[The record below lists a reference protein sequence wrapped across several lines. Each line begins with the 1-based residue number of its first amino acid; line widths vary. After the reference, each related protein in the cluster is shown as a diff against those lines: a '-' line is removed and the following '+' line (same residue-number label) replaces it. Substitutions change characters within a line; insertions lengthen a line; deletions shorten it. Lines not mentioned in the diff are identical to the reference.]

1 MMKEFNT
8 LDDFNFKDKTVIL
21 RVDINCPLDRN
32 DLTIINDSRIRK
44 IAPTVSELSSKMAKL
59 VILAHQSRKGKWD
72 FIPLEQHA
80 KALSRYTRKEV
91 AFVPDI
97 IGDLAKQAISNMTG
111 GDVILLDNVRALDCE
126 TEKRS
131 MQDHSESE
139 LVKALYP
146 LADYYV
152 CDAFGAA
159 HRSQCSLVGFQA
171 RLPSAAGRLMA
182 KELYALKSVFSEPK
196 RPSVFILGGAKFG
209 DSSPMIDYVL
219 GTGKADMVILV
230 GLAGNAF
237 IKAMGVNLG
246 KASEDA
252 LKEELNE
259 SNIQA
264 AKAMLAKYG
273 QRIILPVDV
282 AVDRGGER
290 VEVSIGDLP
299 TVEPAL
305 DIGLGSMEKFRKVI
319 LSSGTSFMSGPAGMY
334 EKTNFGE
341 GTKAL
346 MMAMIDS
353 GGQAVIGGGH
363 TVGAADLFDLT
374 DRFSYV
380 STAGGALETYLLG
393 KPLPAVEALK
403 HSCSCL

>member
-1 MMKEFNT
+1 MTEFNT

-32 DLTIINDSRIRK
+32 DLSIINDSRIRK

-59 VILAHQSRKGKWD
+59 VIIAHQSRRGAWD

-91 AFVPDI
+91 VFVPDI
-97 IGDLAKQAISNMTG
+97 IGDVAKKAISNMME
-111 GDVILLDNVRALDCE
+111 GDIILLDNVRGLDCE
-126 TEKRS
+126 SEDKS
-131 MQDHSESE
+131 MQQHGDSE
-139 LVKALYP
+139 LVKALSP

-182 KELYALKSVFSEPK
+182 KELYALKSVFNEPR
-196 RPSVFILGGAKFG
+196 RPSVFILGGAKFE
-209 DSSPMIDYVL
+209 DSSFMIDHLL
-219 GTGKADMVILV
+219 GTGKADVVILV

-246 KASEDA
+246 KASEEV
-252 LKEELNE
+252 LSKGLTE
-259 SNIQA
+259 SNIQS
-264 AKAMLAKYG
+264 AKDMLVKFG
-273 QRIILPVDV
+273 QRIILPLDLAIERDGGRLDV
-282 AVDRGGER
+282 Q
-290 VEVSIGDLP
+290 IGDFP
-299 TVEPAL
+299 TAEQAL
-305 DIGLGSMEKFRKVI
+305 DIGAGSMEKFQKVI
-319 LSSGTSFMSGPAGMY
+319 KSSGTCFLSGPAGMY
-334 EKTNFGE
+334 EKANFGE

-403 HSCSCL
+403 HSYSQL